1 VIVSHEIPDI
11 FDIAHNVAM
20 LYKGEILQFDT
31 ADGIINSSHPVVHQF
46 ISGNLDGP
54 IQMI

>member
-20 LYKGEILQFDT
+20 LYKGDILQFGS
-31 ADGIINSSHPVVHQF
+31 ADEIKNSSHPVVHQF

-54 IQMI
+54 IQMV